1 MGIATYDINKVQE
14 ILNRNGN
21 DERKMFFE
29 GMGVNI
35 ENAQSLE
42 MAIKLSG
49 LDFEAE
55 MYPSSETIKIPG
67 IGYSSR
73 LIENSDEREIHRTDT
88 GKLMGRVKK
97 NYNILQNY
105 QAFEFMDEL
114 LGSQAKFETAGL
126 FGRNQ
131 SKTFMTAST
140 EPIKI
145 LGDDF
150 QPYLLMTN
158 GFDGG
163 IGVRIAFTGI
173 RIFCSNCL
181 VRAFKNARNVISIKH
196 SNMMMSKLDEAKYIM
211 LHQTKYLEA
220 LKEESEKL
228 AVTPFSAEAY
238 EALIRDWF
246 NKKDE
251 DGNVIIQNGVM
262 IEALLRAYKQEDLD
276 NFSNTA
282 YRAVQAIADVN
293 SHMPSMRKTNNN
305 EGNFMVVFNGMELFN
320 TLTDKI
326 IERAG

>member
-1 MGIATYDINKVQE
+1 MGIATYNITKVQE

-21 DERKMFFE
+21 DERKLFFD
-29 GMGVNI
+29 GMGVTI

-42 MAIKLSG
+42 MAMKLSG

-55 MYPSSETIKIPG
+55 LWPSSQTIKIPG
-67 IGYSSR
+67 MGYSSQV
-73 LIENSDEREIHRTDT
+73 IENSDEREIHRTDT

-97 NYNILQNY
+97 NYNILQNS

-114 LGSQAKFETAGL
+114 LGSQAKFETAGT

-131 SKTFMTAST
+131 TKSFMTAST

-150 QPYLLMTN
+150 KPYLLMTN

-181 VRAFKNARNVISIKH
+181 VRAFKNAQNVISIKH
-196 SNMMMSKLDEAKYIM
+196 SKIMMDKLDEAKYIM

-220 LKEESEKL
+220 LKQESEKL

-238 EALIRDWF
+238 EALIRDYF
-246 NKKDE
+246 NKKDDE
-251 DGNVIIQNGVM
+251 GNIVVQNGVM
-262 IEALLRAYKQEDLD
+262 IEALLRAYKQEDLQ
-276 NFSNTA
+276 NFNNTA
-282 YRAVQAIADVN
+282 YKAVQAIADVN
-293 SHMPSMRKTNNN
+293 SHMPQMRKTKTN
-305 EGNFMVVFNGMELFN
+305 ENNFMVVMNGMPLLNMF
-320 TLTDKI
+320 TDMI
-326 IERAG
+326 IEQAV